1 MVLTLHKMTGSLWSP
16 GPMEKSLLTPRISE
30 YSVPHLQGEK
40 LGHVAEALIGKGAYS
55 VVT

>member
-1 MVLTLHKMTGSLWSP
+1 
-16 GPMEKSLLTPRISE
+16 MEKSLLTPRISE